1 MIDGKARYSAAVT
14 KVIAVAAIT
23 FGLATLGAGGT
34 VLAGR
39 NPGYVVYR
47 PLLVFNTVMGAAYV
61 AAGVLAWRRVAIGR
75 NAAAVILALNV
86 IVLAGVIYLYRTGAA
101 VAVDSVRAMSFRTAV
116 WLILLV
122 ALGLMSRRHGA
133 RAPGASSA

>member
-61 AAGVLAWRRVAIGR
+61 AAGVLAWRRIAIGR

-116 WLILLV
+116 WLMMFV
-122 ALGLMSRRHGA
+122 ALAWMSRSRGSDAAGA
-133 RAPGASSA
+133 RST

>member
-23 FGLATLGAGGT
+23 FGLVTLGAGGT

-116 WLILLV
+116 WLMMFV
-122 ALGLMSRRHGA
+122 ALAWMSRSRGSDAAGA
-133 RAPGASSA
+133 RST

>member
-86 IVLAGVIYLYRTGAA
+86 IVLAGVIYLYRIGAA

-116 WLILLV
+116 WLMMFV
-122 ALGLMSRRHGA
+122 ALAWMSRSRGSDAAGA
-133 RAPGASSA
+133 RST

>member
-1 MIDGKARYSAAVT
+1 MIDGKPNHSAGQ
-14 KVIAVAAIT
+14 KVVAVAAII
-23 FGLATLGAGGT
+23 FGLVTLWAGGT
-34 VLAGR
+34 VLSGR

-47 PLLVFNTVMGAAYV
+47 PLLVFNTVMGAVYV
-61 AAGVLAWRRVAIGR
+61 AAGMLAWRRVTDGR

-86 IVLAGVIYLYRTGAA
+86 LVLAGVIYLYRTGAA
-101 VAVDSVRAMSFRTAV
+101 VAVDSVRAMSFRSVV

>member
-116 WLILLV
+116 WLMMFV
-122 ALGLMSRRHGA
+122 ALAWMSRSRGSDAAGA
-133 RAPGASSA
+133 RST